1 MNMTVISRWL
11 AVVAVLAGVAG
22 TLAACQE
29 QRDAF
34 NPIRLTCPGDFDPA
48 SNTCRIY
55 LPTR

>member
-1 MNMTVISRWL
+1 MTGILRWL
-11 AVVAVLAGVAG
+11 ATVAVLAGIVG

-34 NPIRLTCPGDFDPA
+34 NPVRLACPGDFDRA

-55 LPTR
+55 IPTR